1 MTVAELIEKLSTYN
15 PNRRVLIELV
25 PGDVRCPLPSDVK
38 EMNLNEW
45 GSMASEEEEGVD
57 YVVIKA

>member
-1 MTVAELIEKLSTYN
+1 MTVAELMERLSTFK
-15 PNRRVLIELV
+15 PNQKVLIELL

-38 EMNLNEW
+38 ELKLNEW

-57 YVVIKA
+57 YIVIKA